1 MSDCVNWDW
10 CEVEGISTSMSS
22 LEGVLA
28 MRIAQREHNVLSR
41 EIRRREVHV
50 AVITK
55 RLRDLV
61 REHLRALAGQ
71 LTRSACMN
79 EQVGRYTMQE

>member
-1 MSDCVNWDW
+1 
-10 CEVEGISTSMSS
+10 MSS

-28 MRIAQREHNVLSR
+28 MRIAQWREHDVLSR